1 MTETNKH
8 NQSQETAMPESGP
21 TGEPENDAPVESASS
36 GQKAPPTSAGQE
48 EAPTSVDRADSTAQ
62 AQEFVSRLTE
72 EERMLILLHRELYEN
87 SWQAMLNDLRNRL
100 DGKPYIF
107 KLASRIQDDIARIEK
122 LQSFER
128 EHNVKLSDFIKPP

>member
-1 MTETNKH
+1 
-8 NQSQETAMPESGP
+8 MPESGS
-21 TGEPENDAPVESASS
+21 TEEPEKDTPVESSS
-36 GQKAPPTSAGQE
+36 PGQKEPLTSVGQE
-48 EAPTSVDRADSTAQ
+48 SQPSSVEHPGSTERAQKFMSQ
-62 AQEFVSRLTE
+62 LTE

-107 KLASRIQDDIARIEK
+107 KLANRIQDDIARIEK

-128 EHNVKLSDFIKPP
+128 EHNVKLSEFVKPP

>member
-1 MTETNKH
+1 
-8 NQSQETAMPESGP
+8 MPESGS
-21 TGEPENDAPVESASS
+21 TGEPEKNVPVETASAGSNE
-36 GQKAPPTSAGQE
+36 PPTSAGKE
-48 EAPTSVDRADSTAQ
+48 KPRTSIEHMDTTAQ
-62 AQEFVSRLTE
+62 AEEFVSRLTE

-128 EHNVKLSDFIKPP
+128 EHNVKLSDFVKPP